1 MSNILIKLSD
11 HFKLQTDSTVKMLIF
26 SVLSA
31 IGSSDETSED
41 VSIFIILVQLFD

>member
-1 MSNILIKLSD
+1 MKLSD

-26 SVLSA
+26 SVLSD

-41 VSIFIILVQLFD
+41 VNIFNLILYMYD